1 MSKIGTILREHGIT
15 AADAEE
21 VVAAYAEPHR
31 RWHAEKHVL
40 MMLDCINRKLASDT
54 TGKLPRPGSHDHRS
68 LQLAACYH
76 DVVHQPAAHDNEEQS
91 AKVFVSHVDGFYDP
105 RTIREIATLIIET
118 AGNTKP
124 TSQLSAL
131 LREADVD
138 ILLNG
143 SLSEMLDYSRDIYHE
158 YQQYEYAVFVN
169 EHMRVLREIL
179 TQAGRTD
186 SLPQLDV
193 YESVIRNKKLRVGI
207 YAGSFAPWH
216 KGHADVLAQAML
228 VFDKVV
234 IARGVNPAKS
244 DLVASNLVLN
254 PVKIDGAPSHLE
266 TKEFAGPLWKLYQ
279 HYAAQP
285 NYDVAIVRGVR
296 GPADIE
302 SEITQR
308 SFVRDAA
315 GTEVPYVFI
324 AAKPE
329 LAHISS
335 SAIKAMAALG
345 ADVSRYL
352 L

>member
-1 MSKIGTILREHGIT
+1 MSKLGTILREHGIT
-15 AADAEE
+15 AADAEK

-31 RWHAEKHVL
+31 RWHTEKHVL
-40 MMLDCINRKLASDT
+40 AMLDYIYRKLSSDT
-54 TGKLPRPGSHDHRS
+54 TGKLPRPGSREHRI
-68 LQLAACYH
+68 LQLSACYH
-76 DVVHQPAAHDNEEQS
+76 DVVHQPTAHNNEEQS
-91 AKVFVSHVDGFYDP
+91 AKVFVSHVEGFYEP
-105 RTIREIATLIIET
+105 STIREIATLIIET
-118 AGNTKP
+118 AGGTKP

-143 SLSEMLDYSRDIYHE
+143 SLPEMLDYNRDIYHE
-158 YQQYEYAVFVN
+158 YQQYDYTVFVDA
-169 EHMRVLREIL
+169 HMRVLREII
-179 TQAGRTD
+179 TESGSTD
-186 SLPQLDV
+186 RLPQLDV
-193 YESVIRNKKLRVGI
+193 YESVIRAKKLRVGI
-207 YAGSFAPWH
+207 YAGSYNPWH
-216 KGHADVLAQAML
+216 KGHADVLAQATQ

-244 DLVASNLVLN
+244 NQVASNLVLN

-266 TKEFAGPLWKLYQ
+266 AKEFVGPLWKLYQ
-279 HYAAQP
+279 HYAAQA
-285 NYDVAIVRGVR
+285 NYDVAIIRGIR
-296 GPADIE
+296 GAADLE

-315 GTEVPYVFI
+315 EAEVPYVFI

-345 ADVSRYL
+345 ADTARYL
-352 L
+352 P

>member
-1 MSKIGTILREHGIT
+1 MRSIQTVLTELGIT
-15 AADAEE
+15 HADARF
-21 VVAAYAEPHR
+21 VAEAYAEPHR
-31 RWHAEKHVL
+31 RWHTEKHVL
-40 MMLDCINRKLASDT
+40 AMLDCIDRKLATDT
-54 TGKLPRPGSHDHRS
+54 TGKLPRPGSNDHRS

-76 DVVHQPAAHDNEEQS
+76 DVVHQPTARDNEERS
-91 AKVFVSHVDGFYDP
+91 ATVFIDHVDGFYEP
-105 RTIREIATLIIET
+105 RMIREIANMIRET
-118 AGNTKP
+118 AGGTKP
-124 TSQLSAL
+124 TSQLSTL

-179 TQAGRTD
+179 TEAGRTD
-186 SLPQLDV
+186 RLPQLDV

-254 PVKIDGAPSHLE
+254 PVKIPDAPRHVE
-266 TKEFAGPLWKLYQ
+266 THEFEGPLWKLYQ
-279 HYAAQP
+279 HYASKS
-285 NYDVAIVRGVR
+285 NYDVAIVRGIR
-296 GPADIE
+296 GPADLE
-302 SEITQR
+302 SEINQR
-308 SFVRDAA
+308 TFVRDAA
-315 GTEVPYVFI
+315 GVEIPYVFV
-324 AAKPE
+324 ASSPAV
-329 LAHISS
+329 AHISS
-335 SAIKAMAALG
+335 TAIRALSGLG

-352 L
+352 R

>member
-1 MSKIGTILREHGIT
+1 MSKLGTILREHGIT
-15 AADAEE
+15 AADAEK

-31 RWHAEKHVL
+31 RWHTEKHVL
-40 MMLDCINRKLASDT
+40 AMLDCIDRKLATDT

-76 DVVHQPAAHDNEEQS
+76 DVVHQPTARDNEERS
-91 AKVFVSHVDGFYDP
+91 ATVFIDHVDGFYEP
-105 RTIREIATLIIET
+105 RMIREIANMIRET
-118 AGNTKP
+118 AGGTKP
-124 TSQLSAL
+124 TSQLSTL

-179 TQAGRTD
+179 TEAGRTD
-186 SLPQLDV
+186 RLPQLDV

-207 YAGSFAPWH
+207 YAGSYNPWH

-244 DLVASNLVLN
+244 NQIASNLVLN
-254 PVKIDGAPSHLE
+254 PVKINGAPGHLE
-266 TKEFAGPLWKLYQ
+266 TKEFAGPLWKLYK

-285 NYDVAIVRGVR
+285 NYDVAVIRGIR
-296 GPADIE
+296 GAADFE
-302 SEITQR
+302 SEIKQR
-308 SFVRDAA
+308 TFVRDAA
-315 GTEVPYVFI
+315 GADIPYVFF